1 MSRIAQ
7 LFDSRQWRLIA
18 SASAQGA
25 VKAAAIVLVALPLA
39 ACGAGGFSLEQAEV
53 DRTILTSSTPA
64 SALLIDQDR
73 ASDQA
78 TIRNAVSSADIQELG
93 GQAVPW
99 ANSDTGSRGSITEL
113 AESRDN
119 GQLCRRFTASRE
131 SFDGVAL
138 FKGEVCL
145 AGAGGWQMQDF
156 KAL

>member
-7 LFDSRQWRLIA
+7 PFDSRQWDLIA
-18 SASAQGA
+18 SASAQAA
-25 VKAAAIVLVALPLA
+25 VKIAVVLVALPLA
-39 ACGAGGFSLEQAEV
+39 GCGAGGFSLEQAEV
-53 DRTILTSSTPA
+53 DRTILTSSTPVAA
-64 SALLIDQDR
+64 SPIDQDR

-119 GQLCRRFTASRE
+119 GQLCRHFTASRE
-131 SFDGVAL
+131 SFEGVAL

-145 AGAGGWQMQDF
+145 AGAGAWRMQDF

>member
-7 LFDSRQWRLIA
+7 LFDSRQWSLIA
-18 SASAQGA
+18 SASAQAA
-25 VKAAAIVLVALPLA
+25 VKVAIVLVALSLA
-39 ACGAGGFSLEQAEV
+39 GCGGGGFSLEQAEV
-53 DRTILTSSTPA
+53 DRTILTSSTPVSA
-64 SALLIDQDR
+64 SPIDQDR
-73 ASDQA
+73 ASDQT

-145 AGAGGWQMQDF
+145 AGAGAWRMQDF
-156 KAL
+156 NAL

>member
-7 LFDSRQWRLIA
+7 PFDSRQWSLIA
-18 SASAQGA
+18 SASAQAA
-25 VKAAAIVLVALPLA
+25 VKVAIVLVALPLA
-39 ACGAGGFSLEQAEV
+39 ACGAGGFSLEQAEI

-64 SALLIDQDR
+64 AASPIDQDR

-145 AGAGGWQMQDF
+145 AGAGAWRMQDF

>member
-1 MSRIAQ
+1 LSRIAQ
-7 LFDSRQWRLIA
+7 LFDSRQRRLIA
-18 SASAQGA
+18 SAKAQAA
-25 VKAAAIVLVALPLA
+25 VKAAAIVLVALPLT

-64 SALLIDQDR
+64 VASPIDQDR

-78 TIRNAVSSADIQELG
+78 TIRNAVSSADIQELA

-131 SFDGVAL
+131 SFDGIAL

-145 AGAGGWQMQDF
+145 AGAGAWRMQDF

>member
-1 MSRIAQ
+1 LSRIAQ
-7 LFDSRQWRLIA
+7 PFDSGQWSLIA
-18 SASAQGA
+18 SASAQAA
-25 VKAAAIVLVALPLA
+25 VKVAIVLVALPLA
-39 ACGAGGFSLEQAEV
+39 GCGAGGFSLEQAEV
-53 DRTILTSSTPA
+53 DRTILTSSTAA
-64 SALLIDQDR
+64 SASLIDQDR

-113 AESRDN
+113 AESRHN
-119 GQLCRRFTASRE
+119 GQLCRRFTTSRE
-131 SFDGVAL
+131 SFDGISL

-145 AGAGGWQMQDF
+145 AGAGSWRMQDF

>member
-7 LFDSRQWRLIA
+7 LFDSRQWGLIA
-18 SASAQGA
+18 SASAQIA

-64 SALLIDQDR
+64 SVLLIDQDR

-145 AGAGGWQMQDF
+145 AGAGAWQMQDF

>member
-7 LFDSRQWRLIA
+7 PFDSRQWSLIA
-18 SASAQGA
+18 SASAQVA
-25 VKAAAIVLVALPLA
+25 VKVAIMLVVLPLA
-39 ACGAGGFSLEQAEV
+39 GCGAGGFSLEQAEV

-64 SALLIDQDR
+64 SASPIDQDR
-73 ASDQA
+73 ASDQT

-145 AGAGGWQMQDF
+145 AGAGAWRMQDF

>member
-7 LFDSRQWRLIA
+7 PFDSRQWSLIA
-18 SASAQGA
+18 SASAQAA
-25 VKAAAIVLVALPLA
+25 VKVAIVLVALPLA
-39 ACGAGGFSLEQAEV
+39 ACNAGGFSLEQAEI

-64 SALLIDQDR
+64 AASPIDQDR

-131 SFDGVAL
+131 SFDGIAL

-145 AGAGGWQMQDF
+145 AGAGAWRMQDF

>member
-7 LFDSRQWRLIA
+7 PFDSRQWSLIA
-18 SASAQGA
+18 SASAQAA
-25 VKAAAIVLVALPLA
+25 VKVAIVLVALPLA
-39 ACGAGGFSLEQAEV
+39 ACGAGGFSLEQAEI

-64 SALLIDQDR
+64 AASPIDQDR

-113 AESRDN
+113 AESRDD

-131 SFDGVAL
+131 SFDGIAL

-145 AGAGGWQMQDF
+145 AGAGAWRMQDF

>member
-7 LFDSRQWRLIA
+7 PFDSRQWSLIA
-18 SASAQGA
+18 SASAQAA
-25 VKAAAIVLVALPLA
+25 VKIAIVLVALPLA

-53 DRTILTSSTPA
+53 DRTILTSSTPPSA
-64 SALLIDQDR
+64 SPIDQDR

-113 AESRDN
+113 AEFGDN

-145 AGAGGWQMQDF
+145 AGAGAWRMQDF

>member
-7 LFDSRQWRLIA
+7 LFDSRQWSLIA
-18 SASAQGA
+18 SANAQIA

-39 ACGAGGFSLEQAEV
+39 ACFAGGFSLEQAEV

-64 SALLIDQDR
+64 SALPIDQDR

-113 AESRDN
+113 TESRDN

-145 AGAGGWQMQDF
+145 AGAGAWRMQDF

>member
-7 LFDSRQWRLIA
+7 AFDSRQRSVIA
-18 SASAQGA
+18 SASRAA
-25 VKAAAIVLVALPLA
+25 IKAAIVLVTLPLA
-39 ACGAGGFSLEQAEV
+39 ACGGGGFSLEQAEV

-64 SALLIDQDR
+64 TVSPIDQDR

-78 TIRNAVSSADIQELG
+78 TIRNAVSSADIEELG
-93 GQAVPW
+93 GQAIPW
-99 ANSDTGSRGSITEL
+99 ANAGTGSRGSITEL
-113 AESRDN
+113 AEFKESGRT
-119 GQLCRRFTASRE
+119 CRRFTASRE

-145 AGAGGWQMQDF
+145 AGAGAWRMRDF

>member
-1 MSRIAQ
+1 LSRIAQ

-18 SASAQGA
+18 SASAQIA

-64 SALLIDQDR
+64 SALPIDQDR

-113 AESRDN
+113 AESRHN
-119 GQLCRRFTASRE
+119 GQLCRRFTTSRE
-131 SFDGVAL
+131 SFDGISL

-145 AGAGGWQMQDF
+145 AGAGSWRMQDF

>member
-7 LFDSRQWRLIA
+7 LFDSRQWSLIA
-18 SASAQGA
+18 SANAQVA

-64 SALLIDQDR
+64 SVLPVDQER

-145 AGAGGWQMQDF
+145 AGAGAWRMQDF

>member
-7 LFDSRQWRLIA
+7 PFDSRQWSLIA
-18 SASAQGA
+18 SASAQAA
-25 VKAAAIVLVALPLA
+25 VKVAMVLVALPLA
-39 ACGAGGFSLEQAEV
+39 GCGAGGFSLEQAEV

-64 SALLIDQDR
+64 SASPIDQDR
-73 ASDQA
+73 ASDQT

-145 AGAGGWQMQDF
+145 AGAGAWRMQDF

>member
-7 LFDSRQWRLIA
+7 PFDSRQWSLIA
-18 SASAQGA
+18 SASAQAA
-25 VKAAAIVLVALPLA
+25 VKVAIVLAVLPLA
-39 ACGAGGFSLEQAEV
+39 ACGGGGFSLEQAEV

-64 SALLIDQDR
+64 SASPIDQDR
-73 ASDQA
+73 ASDQT

-145 AGAGGWQMQDF
+145 AGAGAWRMQDF

>member
-7 LFDSRQWRLIA
+7 PFDSRQRRLIA
-18 SASAQGA
+18 SASAQAA
-25 VKAAAIVLVALPLA
+25 VKVAIVLAVLPLA
-39 ACGAGGFSLEQAEV
+39 ACGGGFSLEQAEV

-64 SALLIDQDR
+64 SASPIDQDR
-73 ASDQA
+73 ASDQT

-145 AGAGGWQMQDF
+145 AGAWRMQDF

>member
-1 MSRIAQ
+1 LSRIAQ
-7 LFDSRQWRLIA
+7 PFDSGQWSLIA
-18 SASAQGA
+18 SASAQAA
-25 VKAAAIVLVALPLA
+25 VKVAIVLVALPLA
-39 ACGAGGFSLEQAEV
+39 GCGAGGFSLEQAEV
-53 DRTILTSSTPA
+53 DRTILTSSTAA
-64 SALLIDQDR
+64 SASLIDQDR

-145 AGAGGWQMQDF
+145 AGAGAWRMQDF

>member
-1 MSRIAQ
+1 M
-7 LFDSRQWRLIA
+7 
-18 SASAQGA
+18 
-25 VKAAAIVLVALPLA
+25 VLVALPLA
-39 ACGAGGFSLEQAEV
+39 GCGAGGFSLEQAEV

-64 SALLIDQDR
+64 SASPIDQDR
-73 ASDQA
+73 ASDQT

-145 AGAGGWQMQDF
+145 AGAGAWRMQDF

>member
-7 LFDSRQWRLIA
+7 PFDSRQWSLIA
-18 SASAQGA
+18 SASAQAA
-25 VKAAAIVLVALPLA
+25 VKIAIVLVALPLA

-64 SALLIDQDR
+64 AALPIDQDR

-99 ANSDTGSRGSITEL
+99 ANSDTGSRGSIIEL

-145 AGAGGWQMQDF
+145 AGAGAWRMQDF

>member
-1 MSRIAQ
+1 LSRIAQ
-7 LFDSRQWRLIA
+7 PFDSRQWSLIA
-18 SASAQGA
+18 SASAQAA
-25 VKAAAIVLVALPLA
+25 VKVAIVLVALPLA

-64 SALLIDQDR
+64 AASPIDQDR
-73 ASDQA
+73 ASDQV

-145 AGAGGWQMQDF
+145 AGAGAWRMQDF

>member
-7 LFDSRQWRLIA
+7 LFDSRQWSLIA
-18 SASAQGA
+18 SANAQDA

-64 SALLIDQDR
+64 VASPIDQDR

-138 FKGEVCL
+138 FRGEVCL
-145 AGAGGWQMQDF
+145 AGAGAWRMQDF